1 MSRGLRIFVPSA
13 SALLT
18 DHRPHGEGLIAWD
31 VFSGLADR
39 GHELVVCAREVA
51 LGSRPPFET
60 IETGPA
66 SRWESVEPLA
76 YARRIDRIYGSRS
89 REGRFDLV
97 HWLFPQGPEE
107 VLFAPGDR
115 VPYVLGPHSLT
126 WPGVTRKP
134 RRPGDVVR
142 LAAGPIFSRAYGRAL
157 DEAATV
163 FVSVP
168 EAVSMFPQRHRVKVQ
183 VLPFGVDE
191 TQFSPTPVPS
201 DPTVLFVGRLDEA
214 KGVRTLVEGFARARA
229 VLGQGRLILVG
240 GGPDAAWV
248 ESARDRLALNG
259 SLELRGPVP
268 HSGVAEALH
277 QATIVCLPATGEPF
291 GMALVEAMAAGRA
304 VLASDT
310 GGPKYIL
317 RKSTRRACQL
327 VPPDDVPA
335 LADAL
340 VDLLRDR
347 TRLEA
352 IAAENRRLFEEEFSL
367 RRMLD
372 KLEAKYLELAR

>member
-1 MSRGLRIFVPSA
+1 MSLGLRVFVPSA

-31 VFSGLADR
+31 VFSGLAAR
-39 GHELVVCAREVA
+39 GHELVVCAREAA
-51 LGSRPPFET
+51 LRSSPPFEVV
-60 IETGPA
+60 ETGRA

-76 YARRIDRIYGSRS
+76 YSRRIDRIYRSRS
-89 REGRFDLV
+89 RDNPFDVV
-97 HWLFPQGPEE
+97 HWLFPQGRDE
-107 VLFAPGDR
+107 VLFAPRDG
-115 VPYVLGPHSLT
+115 VPFVIGPHSLT

-157 DEAATV
+157 DEAAVV
-163 FVSVP
+163 FASVP
-168 EAVSMFPQRHRVKVQ
+168 GAVSAFPQRHRAKVQ

-191 TQFSPTPVPS
+191 TQFSPAPVPS

-214 KGVRTLVEGFARARA
+214 KGIRTVVEGFARART

-240 GGPDAAWV
+240 DGPDAAWV

-268 HSGVAEALH
+268 HSAVAEALR
-277 QATIVCLPATGEPF
+277 QAAIVCLPATGEPF

-304 VLASDT
+304 VLASDS

-317 RKSTRRACQL
+317 RKSTLSASQL
-327 VPPDDVPA
+327 LPPGDVHA

-352 IAAENRRLFEEEFSL
+352 IAAENRRLVEEEFSL
-367 RRMLD
+367 GRMLD
-372 KLEAKYLELAR
+372 RLEAKYLELAR

>member
-1 MSRGLRIFVPSA
+1 M
-13 SALLT
+13 
-18 DHRPHGEGLIAWD
+18 
-31 VFSGLADR
+31 
-39 GHELVVCAREVA
+39 
-51 LGSRPPFET
+51 
-60 IETGPA
+60 
-66 SRWESVEPLA
+66 
-76 YARRIDRIYGSRS
+76 
-89 REGRFDLV
+89 
-97 HWLFPQGPEE
+97 
-107 VLFAPGDR
+107 
-115 VPYVLGPHSLT
+115 
-126 WPGVTRKP
+126 
-134 RRPGDVVR
+134 

-157 DEAATV
+157 DEAAAI

-168 EAVSMFPQRHRVKVQ
+168 EAVSIFPQRHRAKVQ

-201 DPTVLFVGRLDEA
+201 DRTVLFVGRLDEA
-214 KGVRTLVEGFARARA
+214 KGVRILVEGFARARA

-240 GGPDAAWV
+240 VGPDAAWV

-268 HSGVAEALH
+268 HSGVAEALN
-277 QATIVCLPATGEPF
+277 QAAIVCLPATGEPF

-304 VLASDT
+304 VLASDS

-317 RKSTRRACQL
+317 RRSTLSAGQL

-352 IAAENRRLFEEEFSL
+352 IAAENRRLVEEEFTL
-367 RRMLD
+367 KRMLD
-372 KLEAKYLELAR
+372 KLEAKYLEFAR